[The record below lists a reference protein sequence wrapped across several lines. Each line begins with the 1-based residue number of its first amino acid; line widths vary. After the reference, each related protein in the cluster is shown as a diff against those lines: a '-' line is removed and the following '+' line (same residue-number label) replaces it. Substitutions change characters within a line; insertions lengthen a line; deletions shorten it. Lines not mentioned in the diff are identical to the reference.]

1 MINIEKNY
9 VFRTKLTK
17 KKIILFQKL
26 TSDNNPL
33 HSDSRAA
40 QKVGLGK
47 PIVFGMLTSSYLSNI
62 IGNKIPGKGAIWSG
76 CDINFARPVYE
87 NDILTF
93 HNKIIKISKST
104 RILILDTKV
113 LNQNKELVMQAFSTV
128 KYPDSFLKK
137 LYYPKINFKQKK
149 EKKLNDI
156 NIVVGASSDLGL
168 DFSKSFQKKKK

>member
-47 PIVFGMLTSSYLSNI
+47 PIVFGMLTSSFLSNI
-62 IGNKIPGKGAIWSG
+62 IGNKI
-76 CDINFARPVYE
+76 
-87 NDILTF
+87 
-93 HNKIIKISKST
+93 
-104 RILILDTKV
+104 
-113 LNQNKELVMQAFSTV
+113 
-128 KYPDSFLKK
+128 
-137 LYYPKINFKQKK
+137 
-149 EKKLNDI
+149 
-156 NIVVGASSDLGL
+156 
-168 DFSKSFQKKKK
+168 